1 MKLKYIIPISLCILI
16 ILCICALPLPTYINT
31 ELTGVGYTEN
41 GDEGTAVVVT
51 IQGWQLNY
59 LFFKDQMNL
68 RVEIK
73 PTTTDI
79 TIQAAS
85 TLISNEILDH
95 PYLALSAYSH
105 SKNSHVFGNMAVN
118 AGLSSCLI
126 SGDIA
131 EQLGYAYIGA
141 GIQEGTLSRYLTDF
155 PELD

>member
-16 ILCICALPLPTYINT
+16 ILCICVLPLPTYINT
-31 ELTGVGYTEN
+31 ELTGAGYTEN

-59 LFFKDQMNL
+59 LFFADRMDFQI
-68 RVEIK
+68 EIK
-73 PTTTDI
+73 PAATDAA
-79 TIQAAS
+79 IQAAS

-141 GIQEGTLSRYLTDF
+141 GLQDSTLTQYLSEF
-155 PELD
+155 PELN